1 MLEIYE
7 VLRFFRRKLNFTQ
20 KEILPDVDP
29 SVYSRIESGKQ
40 ELKINDLKRILNSLS
55 LLPEEIFAMASLN
68 EEQKKFHSLFNSCAE
83 NILDENRKQDLIKC
97 YFKLSKRNK
106 NLREL
111 SNYFA
116 IKSYFAQLWNE
127 IDEIGSE
134 ELDNIYTMLLNKDF
148 YQHYDYIII
157 RNAMRV
163 LEKEKAEILITKIFL
178 PERTKLQSETVD
190 DAFYYILLN
199 ATTTR
204 IYEKEYTIARKYI
217 HLAKMQDKE
226 LKNINYRLHLKYLEN
241 LLDYITI
248 GDYQYIQ
255 RIQEYIHLL
264 KDIGDII
271 LASKISEDVK
281 LVLDD
286 IEEDDSGKDFPVV
299 FVKYK

>member
-1 MLEIYE
+1 MEIYE
-7 VLRFFRRKLNFTQ
+7 ALRFFRKKLNFTQ

-40 ELKINDLKRILNSLS
+40 ELKINDLKRILDSLS
-55 LLPEEIFAMASLN
+55 LLPEEVFSMAPLSKD
-68 EEQKKFHSLFNSCAE
+68 QQKFHFLFTNCAE
-83 NILDENRKQDLIKC
+83 NLHGENRKDDLIN
-97 YFKLSKRNK
+97 YYHELSDKNK
-106 NLREL
+106 DLREL

-116 IKSYFAQLWNE
+116 IKSYFAQVWSE
-127 IDEIGSE
+127 VDEIGVE
-134 ELDNIYTMLLNKDF
+134 ELDNIFTMLSNKEY

-157 RNAMRV
+157 RNAMRI
-163 LEKEKAEILITKIFL
+163 LEKEKADILIKKIFS
-178 PERTKLQSETVD
+178 TKKNKLETEPMD

-204 IYEKEYTIARKYI
+204 IYEKDYTSAKKYI

-226 LKNINYRLHLKYLEN
+226 RKNINYRIHLKYLEN

-264 KDIGDII
+264 KDIGDLV
-271 LASKISEDVK
+271 LANQISTDVK
-281 LVLDD
+281 LVLDGID
-286 IEEDDSGKDFPVV
+286 EHIDKKDYPVI
-299 FVKYK
+299 FVKYT